1 MRPERRSSLFT
12 LPDGYRDAGGTLH
25 REGVLAA
32 ATVGDEIAALR
43 DFRVYLRAGN
53 FLEVMLARTRVRLG
67 DLTRID
73 VGVVERLSALDRSY
87 LQRIYEG
94 LNGYEEAT
102 S

>member
-32 ATVGDEIAALR
+32 APVGDEMAALR
-43 DFRVYLRAGN
+43 DFRVYLSAEN
-53 FLEVMLARTRVRLG
+53 FLDVMLARTLVRLG
-67 DLTRID
+67 DLPRID
-73 VGVVERLSALDRSY
+73 VGVVERLSALDRNY

-94 LNGYEEAT
+94 LNGYEEAR